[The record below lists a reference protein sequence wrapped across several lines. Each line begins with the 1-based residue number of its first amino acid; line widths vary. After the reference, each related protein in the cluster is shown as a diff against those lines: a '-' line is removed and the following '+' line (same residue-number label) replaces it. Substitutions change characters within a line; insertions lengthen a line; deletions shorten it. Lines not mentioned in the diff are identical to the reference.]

1 MNPAPPVTRTR
12 VPSMGSRRTEGDG
25 HKGSGVHPAGSRLS
39 EAVCMIG
46 ARTVSIDGATVRGSG
61 PQGAI
66 HPKRSASRVRRIR
79 NAYAGVGLRWPCDL
93 SEGSAN
99 FSRSPSR
106 VDLDDP
112 FHPRMEVAEVRMG
125 ANG

>member
-1 MNPAPPVTRTR
+1 
-12 VPSMGSRRTEGDG
+12 
-25 HKGSGVHPAGSRLS
+25 
-39 EAVCMIG
+39 MIG

-79 NAYAGVGLRWPCDL
+79 NAYPGVGLSGPATR

-99 FSRSPSR
+99 FSGSPSQ